1 MATALNPFIG
11 YDKAAE
17 IVKAASASGGTLRD
31 VAREHGRRR
40 GDARQGARPAPDR
53 GGVEGGMS
61 DLERRPGSRPTRKQR
76 EQRAYRLVLAGG
88 TAGLVAVVGLIL
100 AALGVIGFGIPVL
113 AAVVAVLCF
122 VLLRRTTR

>member
-1 MATALNPFIG
+1 M
-11 YDKAAE
+11 
-17 IVKAASASGGTLRD
+17 SG
-31 VAREHGRRR
+31 
-40 GDARQGARPAPDR
+40 
-53 GGVEGGMS
+53 
-61 DLERRPGSRPTRKQR
+61 LERRGGSGPTRRQR